1 MQGYGNHRLI
11 RSYLKDIKA
20 ATTQGKLFDLGAFPA
35 LKEGEDQVKGELI
48 IIDKA
53 HQKEA
58 LESMDI
64 LEGHPDFYRREMVKV
79 KEINSGKNHQAW
91 TYIYNSEINDRS
103 KLIPNGNW
111 KEVD

>member
-11 RSYLKDIKA
+11 RPYVKDIKA

-35 LKEGEDQVKGELI
+35 LKERKDQVKGELI

-53 HQKEA
+53 HQEEA
-58 LESMDI
+58 LERMDI
-64 LEGHPDFYRREMVKV
+64 LEGYPDFYRREMVKV
-79 KEINSGKNHQAW
+79 KEIDSGRSHQAW

-103 KLIPNGNW
+103 KLILNGNW